1 MFVLWLCFV
10 HAPDLFVA
18 QQQNRGAAGWQG
30 CEREA
35 GLRWTVMQVEQ
46 EEIVHMALVWSL
58 AKCRL
63 KRCNS
68 LLAAPDLRR
77 EEVRCG

>member
-35 GLRWTVMQVEQ
+35 GLLWTVMLCWPV
-46 EEIVHMALVWSL
+46 ALVWSL